1 MNFCN
6 VQTRVL
12 LFLSGVL
19 IILIIQCITSQLDHE
34 SQAGERVLRN
44 YNKKITQVDYLFTT
58 TIYKCLSLVFY
69 CFPDISGNRV

>member
-1 MNFCN
+1 MMVNFYY

-34 SQAGERVLRN
+34 SQAGEHVLRS
-44 YNKKITQVDYLFTT
+44 YNKINN
-58 TIYKCLSLVFY
+58 S
-69 CFPDISGNRV
+69 N

>member
-1 MNFCN
+1 MMVNFYY

-44 YNKKITQVDYLFTT
+44 YNKINN
-58 TIYKCLSLVFY
+58 S
-69 CFPDISGNRV
+69 N

>member
-1 MNFCN
+1 MMNFCN

-44 YNKKITQVDYLFTT
+44 YNKKNN
-58 TIYKCLSLVFY
+58 S
-69 CFPDISGNRV
+69 S